1 MAQELLINKKITGPP
16 ECQRSWWGQA
26 YVMSIIS
33 HSVLER
39 IWVKGSYLSK
49 WLPQGK
55 RGPPKE
61 SKSRW
66 IEILHGGSQFT
77 LWFLKIKILQ
87 NFSDH
92 SEIFFC
98 FTIHKKLNKSCSL
111 KKNFCSWKKK
121 FLVWKKLW
129 KKNLLVGPTVEDFN
143 ASWFWLLR
151 GSTLTLW

>member
-1 MAQELLINKKITGPP
+1 MYCTFLK
-16 ECQRSWWGQA
+16 SWQSRI
-26 YVMSIIS
+26 YVAL
-33 HSVLER
+33 HSVPER
-39 IWVKGSYLSK
+39 IWIKGSYPSQ
-49 WLPQGK
+49 WLPQGE
-55 RGPPKE
+55 RWPPKE

-77 LWFLKIKILQ
+77 LWFLKIENFQK
-87 NFSDH
+87 FSDH
-92 SEIFFC
+92 SKIFFC

-111 KKNFCSWKKK
+111 KKNFLFLKKK

-151 GSTLTLW
+151 GSPFTLW